1 MDYQYVNLIYL
12 TDNCAEMTF
21 YDDGNDASMM
31 VVNHLG
37 RRQEGV
43 DFPQWSAMNRLRNN
57 VNSKTCFT

>member
-21 YDDGNDASMM
+21 YDDGNDASMT

-43 DFPQWSAMNRLRNN
+43 DFPQWSAKN
-57 VNSKTCFT
+57 